1 MFRDPRTLLLSP
13 IKLKDLSLGF
23 TSFFRAF
30 GFALRNGMWWMFLM
44 PVVLWLLLVYG
55 VVVVVQGPVDELSQ
69 WVASQFNIPVD
80 ASATDGFA
88 GFWNTVKAFVEG
100 ARELIVL
107 VVLKLLVGYVLF
119 SINKYI
125 VLIFLSP
132 MLAYASE
139 RTERILTGRD
149 YPFSWGQL
157 MKDVLRGVLIA
168 MRNGVMELFMIIGCW
183 VATLFF
189 PLLTP
194 FTVVFLF
201 LVSSW
206 FYGFSMFDYVSERRR
221 LRLRDSIDA
230 LKANRGMV
238 LANGALFGLVMKL
251 PLLGMMLGP
260 VMASVG
266 AAMAV
271 VEKERNAASAPA
283 RAPLP

>member
-1 MFRDPRTLLLSP
+1 MLN
-13 IKLKDLSLGF
+13 DLSLGS

-30 GFALRNGMWWMFLM
+30 GFALANGMWWMFLV
-44 PVVLWLLLVYG
+44 PVVLWILLVYG
-55 VVVVVQGPVDELSQ
+55 VVVLLQGPVDELSH
-69 WVASQFNIPVD
+69 WVASLFNIPFD
-80 ASATDGFA
+80 AAANDGLA
-88 GFWNTVKAFVEG
+88 GFWNTVKALLEG

-139 RTERILTGRD
+139 RTERILTGKD
-149 YPFSWGQL
+149 FAFSATQFV
-157 MKDVLRGVLIA
+157 KDVGRGALMA
-168 MRNGVMELFMIIGCW
+168 LRNGLLELCVIIGCW
-183 VATLFF
+183 VVTLFV

-194 FTVVFLF
+194 FTAVFLF

-221 LRLRDSIDA
+221 LRMRDSIDA

-238 LANGALFGLVMKL
+238 LANGALFGLMMKL

-266 AAMAV
+266 ASIAMI
-271 VEKERNAASAPA
+271 EKERTQGAP
-283 RAPLP
+283 

>member
-1 MFRDPRTLLLSP
+1 M
-13 IKLKDLSLGF
+13 IKDISIGF

-30 GFALRNGMWWMFLM
+30 GFAFGNGMWWMFLA
-44 PVVLWLLLVYG
+44 PVLLWFLLVYG
-55 VVVVVQGPVDELSQ
+55 VVVVLQGPVDELSR
-69 WVASQFNIPVD
+69 WIASLFSIPVD
-80 ASATDGFA
+80 AAASEGLT
-88 GFWNTVKAFVEG
+88 GFWNTVKAFIEG
-100 ARELIVL
+100 ARELIIL
-107 VVLKLLVGYVLF
+107 IVLKLFVGYVLF

-125 VLIFLSP
+125 VLVFLSP

-139 RTERILTGRD
+139 RTESILTGKD
-149 YPFSWGQL
+149 FPFSTRQFI
-157 MKDVLRGVLIA
+157 KDVWRGVLIA
-168 MRNGVMELFMIIGCW
+168 MRNGLFELAVIIGCW

-194 FTVVFLF
+194 FTAVFLF

-221 LRLRDSIDA
+221 LRMRDSINA

-266 AAMAV
+266 ATIAV
-271 VEKERNAASAPA
+271 VEKERTVGVVVAP
-283 RAPLP
+283 RYGG